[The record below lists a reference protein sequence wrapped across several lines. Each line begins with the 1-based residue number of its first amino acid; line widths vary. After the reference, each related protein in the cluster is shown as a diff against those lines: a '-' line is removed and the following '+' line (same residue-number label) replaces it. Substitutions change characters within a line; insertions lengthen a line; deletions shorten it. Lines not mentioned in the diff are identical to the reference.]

1 MTDEADS
8 SVVLLELNV
17 FLFREY
23 NNQRPSPWGRSFFYS
38 PVPVTNQL

>member
-1 MTDEADS
+1 MTDETDS

-17 FLFREY
+17 VLFKEC
-23 NNQRPSPWGRSFFYS
+23 NNQRLSPWGRSSFYS